1 MRRPLT
7 GRADLLLALAS
18 EEAVVADVAER
29 LGFEHVQQLP
39 EPGNITITGLEI
51 GGGPIEVETELA
63 PRPPVPYWHAES
75 FAIRQIIRT
84 PPPAPPDD
92 GDGQDEVTLAR
103 FDPLATMAEVL
114 TRLRQVADLTR
125 PGSRVDVDRLV
136 FEISRG
142 RQLTEIPRLNRR
154 SWGQGLHIV
163 IDLARRLVPYRRDQ
177 KMIGRAMKRLLPKGG
192 GTVSV
197 LREGCDTPIIEW
209 PGDQAGQELH
219 PPPGSIV
226 LVLSDLGTQQQSNSR
241 AAEDRW
247 TRIGRKLRDR
257 ECAALAM
264 VPCRPD
270 AVPPRLAR
278 LWTLIPWE
286 RRSGRRPKPLDA
298 VTVAACERILAL
310 VSPAARI
317 EPRLLRAVRKL
328 LPEGRRDPGLE
339 STIWQMCQGTTHC
352 SAAAL
357 TKEQV
362 ADLRE
367 SVLGD
372 DLKQQAWSL
381 IEAAHRDE
389 YAGVACLEVL
399 NLGKEAA
406 RFGAGKHV
414 ERSRQWMRGIGQG
427 EAEFGGDFFRKAA
440 DQLTPEAWQT
450 VPELHALW
458 NQYCSDGAVPDGYD
472 PALAGVDAPL
482 QTVRVSLLG
491 DQIEFRRQGDAAE
504 RSTPLATVRLK
515 NPQIVVDEF
524 DDWPADDEDSEAL
537 WAAEDVPAW
546 ADRWGRDK
554 VGPWVEFV
562 VDDARQRMRWIAPG
576 EFLMGSPE
584 GEEGRSTDE
593 GPQQAVTIG
602 TGFWLF
608 DTPCTQA
615 LWQAVSGENPSR
627 FKGDLR
633 PVENVD
639 LEDCERFLKRLND
652 RCPGLN
658 LNLPT
663 EAEWEYACRA
673 GTKTSTYA
681 GNLEIDENDE
691 NGHAPGLENIA
702 WYSANSGNKTHDVGM
717 KSPNAWGLHD
727 MLGNVWEWCRDHA
740 YRQYGAKPLYV
751 TGESI
756 VPRVVRGGSWVH
768 SARLVRAASRFGI
781 SPGERF
787 DALGFRCSSSGSE
800 PAGEGG
806 RRPKEGAGRRPE
818 LVRSQGAV
826 SGRRPKAEP
835 AGDSEPASDD
845 RSVRTTTRDAEYKPI
860 PQGPIVRLRTDLE
873 DVFLCKVPHPT
884 WASRVGRDQYGLWA
898 EFTIPQKQA
907 DEVTQRL
914 RWIPPGR
921 FLMGSPES
929 EKGRRITEGPQHEA
943 TIGEG
948 FWLFNTPCT
957 QALWE
962 VVMARNPSDSKG
974 SRRPVEQVNWED
986 CQEFVAKFAD
996 LVPALPLQLP
1006 SETQWEYAC
1015 RAGTETSTYAGSF
1028 DPDDEASQEELQRIA
1043 WYDRNSES
1051 RTHNVAELLP
1061 NPWGLHDM
1069 LGNVWEWCQDMWLEI
1084 YELKLET
1091 DEPSASRVI
1100 RGGSWDNFARNVRAA
1115 SRSGSPPGERIGYLG
1130 FRCSSSGEPGGQ
1142 VAREEPERSG
1152 RSRRGAG
1159 GDSAVKS
1166 DDS

>member
-1 MRRPLT
+1 MSRRPLT

-39 EPGNITITGLEI
+39 EPDTVTS
-51 GGGPIEVETELA
+51 GGIEFGSDPIEVETELA

-125 PGSRVDVDRLV
+125 PGSRVDVDRVV

-163 IDLARRLVPYRRDQ
+163 IDLARRLVPCRRDQ

-209 PGDQAGQELH
+209 PGDQAGQELS
-219 PPPGSIV
+219 PPPWSIV

-257 ECAALAM
+257 ECAALAL

-270 AVPPRLAR
+270 AVPPHLAR
-278 LWTLIPWE
+278 MWTLIPWE

-298 VTVAACERILAL
+298 VTVAASERILAL
-310 VSPAARI
+310 LSPAVRI

-328 LPEGRRDPGLE
+328 LPEGSRDPGLE

-372 DLKQQAWSL
+372 DLKQQAWAL

-389 YAGVACLEVL
+389 YDGVACLEVL

-427 EAEFGGDFFRKAA
+427 EAEFGDDFFRKAA

-458 NQYCSDGAVPDGYD
+458 NRYCSDGAVPDGYD
-472 PALAGVDAPL
+472 PALAEVDAPL
-482 QTVRVSLLG
+482 QTVRVSLFG
-491 DQIEFRRQGDAAE
+491 DQIEFRRQGNAAE

-524 DDWPADDEDSEAL
+524 DDWPADDEDPEAL
-537 WAAEDVPAW
+537 WPADEVPTW

-593 GPQQAVTIG
+593 GPQQTVTIG
-602 TGFWLF
+602 AGFWLF

-627 FKGDLR
+627 YKGDLR
-633 PVENVD
+633 PVENVSW
-639 LEDCERFLKRLND
+639 EDCQHFLKRLNE

-681 GNLEIDENDE
+681 GNLEIDEN
-691 NGHAPGLENIA
+691 GPAPGLENIA
-702 WYSANSGNKTHDVGM
+702 WYSANSGNETHDVGL

-727 MLGNVWEWCRDHA
+727 TLGNVWEWCRDHSH
-740 YRQYGAKPLYV
+740 RQYTSEGVTDPVYV
-751 TGESI
+751 TDDASAF
-756 VPRVVRGGSWVH
+756 RVIRGGCWDH
-768 SARLVRAASRFGI
+768 SALHVRAAFRYGDP
-781 SPGERF
+781 PGHRSVF
-787 DALGFRCSSSGSE
+787 LGFRCSSSGSE
-800 PAGEGG
+800 PAGGG
-806 RRPKEGAGRRPE
+806 
-818 LVRSQGAV
+818 
-826 SGRRPKAEP
+826 GRRPKAEP
-835 AGDSEPASDD
+835 AGDSEPASED
-845 RSVRTTTRDAEYKPI
+845 RSVRMTTRDAEYKPV

-873 DVFLCKVPHPT
+873 DVFLCKVPRPT

-898 EFTIPQKQA
+898 EFTVPQKQT
-907 DEVTQRL
+907 DDVTQRL

-929 EKGRRITEGPQHEA
+929 EKGRWDDEGPQHEA
-943 TIGEG
+943 TVGEG

-962 VVMARNPSDSKG
+962 AVMGQNPSSSKG
-974 SRRPVEQVNWED
+974 SERPVEQVSWDD
-986 CQEFVAKFAD
+986 CQEFVAKFAE

-1051 RTHNVAELLP
+1051 RTHDVAELEP
-1061 NPWGLHDM
+1061 NSWGLHDM
-1069 LGNVWEWCQDMWLEI
+1069 LGNVLEWCQDTWRDT
-1084 YELKLET
+1084 YEAERET
-1091 DEPSASRVI
+1091 DEPSAYRVI
-1100 RGGSWDNFARNVRAA
+1100 RGGSWGHSALFVRAA
-1115 SRSGSPPGERIGYLG
+1115 YRFGSHPGHRLVNLG

-1152 RSRRGAG
+1152 RSR
-1159 GDSAVKS
+1159 SEAVVAVAEQAETAQ
-1166 DDS
+1166 